1 MITSP
6 APSLPTSSSSFTS
19 ICAAKGQRARCCLL
33 PVVSIIPTSFLFFF
47 FGHSVCNT
55 PTNDF
60 ILFFTTAWTG
70 SSLPGTHRP
79 LNQPFCTTKSIIPLL
94 DDSSKNSKSFS
105 TLVEDIVWGEQIP
118 LLKPSFCSPPSFHPL
133 ASPLAN
139 CYRKT
144 LFDFD
149 APHTYHNLTRET
161 GWPRFLFTLLMMM
174 IYTGFLSLSAGVLG
188 IYFFC
193 YKVQNG
199 GTAQL
204 DFLSWGAS

>member
-1 MITSP
+1 MITLP

-33 PVVSIIPTSFLFFF
+33 PVVSFITTSFSFSF
-47 FGHSVCNT
+47 FGHSVWNT
-55 PTNDF
+55 PANDYYYS
-60 ILFFTTAWTG
+60 FTTAWTG
-70 SSLPGTHRP
+70 TSLPGTHRP

-133 ASPLAN
+133 PSPLAN

-144 LFDFD
+144 LFDFY
-149 APHTYHNLTRET
+149 APHTYRNLTRET

-199 GTAQL
+199 GNCAVG
-204 DFLSWGAS
+204 FLIMGS